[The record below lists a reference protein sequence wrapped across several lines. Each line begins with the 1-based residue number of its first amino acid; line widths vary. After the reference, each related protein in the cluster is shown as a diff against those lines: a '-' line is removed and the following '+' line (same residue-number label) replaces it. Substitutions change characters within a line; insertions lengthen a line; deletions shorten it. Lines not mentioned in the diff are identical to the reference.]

1 MLAGSFC
8 ICVGLGMFGFT
19 DGRAN
24 PFIHFLSGFL
34 VGMGITIIVASRMID
49 SQTKNTPPKPTYPK
63 YSRSR

>member
-1 MLAGSFC
+1 
-8 ICVGLGMFGFT
+8 MFGFT